1 MSFVGSFIF
10 LIASLVCFLSAY
22 GKKIEIITNQNF
34 KANILIDNKNEDVD
48 SFLQLISP
56 NKMQLKVIFLSIR

>member
-1 MSFVGSFIF
+1 M
-10 LIASLVCFLSAY
+10 IASLVCFLSAY